1 LLNKTPNI
9 AVVIL
14 AAGASSRMGRPK
26 QLLKWKQTTVLG
38 HAIETAKA
46 LKQVK
51 TVVVLGA
58 NFEAIKVT
66 LNLNQVEIVKN
77 DDWDAGLGKS
87 IATGMSHILSQDL
100 SYDAVL
106 IMLGDQPLID
116 STYLLQMISEYKIE
130 ETQIIA
136 TTYKN
141 GKQGVPV
148 LFDSAYFRELSLLH
162 DDKGAKQILRNHAD
176 KLLVVDAIHDV
187 SDIDTLEEY
196 QALYKANH

>member
-1 LLNKTPNI
+1 
-9 AVVIL
+9 
-14 AAGASSRMGRPK
+14 MGRPK